1 MARPPHPAS
10 RDKLPTVVHGTGEET
25 AAGPQTDTV
34 TKADFI
40 PTKLAHYKILH
51 KLGQG
56 GMGWVML
63 AEDTQLGRRVAL
75 KVMRSQHAA
84 EKDSRERFLREA
96 KSAAALKH
104 DNIITI
110 YQVGADQGIPFLAM
124 ELLEG
129 GTLQQRLEYP
139 KPLSLGAAVRIAREI
154 ATGLGAAHER
164 GVIHRDIKPAN
175 IWLESPKGRV
185 KILDFG
191 LARDSDTTAGLT
203 QAGEIVGT
211 PHYMAPEQARAKPVD
226 ARCDLFSLGCILY
239 RMTTGR
245 LPFAGDTLLATLTA
259 IAVDMPTPIREINP
273 QAPQALADLTWRL
286 LAKDPA
292 ERPASAAEVIA
303 ELRTIEADLAG
314 GSKGGFN
321 IVVPPLIQI
330 NTKTPAAIPAVT
342 KPGGSSARIV
352 HGRFRKPLPLWPW
365 ILAGAVLVLLL
376 AGLYWLILWTQNGR
390 PPLRLPS
397 SAAQVPSRAMASA
410 EQVSPSVFPYAS
422 SSWITRPPTWLSC
435 LKRPS

>member
-1 MARPPHPAS
+1 MANQQHSAA
-10 RDKLPTVVHGTGEET
+10 RDKLPTVIHGVGDET
-25 AAGPQTDTV
+25 AAGPQSDTV

-40 PTKLAHYKILH
+40 PARLLQYKVLH

-84 EKDSRERFLREA
+84 EQESRERFTREA
-96 KSAAALKH
+96 KAAAQLKH
-104 DNIITI
+104 DNIVTI
-110 YQVGADQGIPFLAM
+110 YQVGEDQNIPFFAM

-154 ATGLGAAHER
+154 AAGLNAAHQR

-191 LARDSDTTAGLT
+191 LARQSDAKAAGIT

-211 PHYMAPEQARAKPVD
+211 PHYMAPEQARAKPID

-245 LPFAGDTLLATLTA
+245 LPFAGETLLATLTA
-259 IAVDMPTPIREINP
+259 IAVDMPTPVRELNP
-273 QAPQALADLTWRL
+273 QAPDALCDLIWRL
-286 LAKDPA
+286 LAKDPGQ
-292 ERPASAAEVIA
+292 RPANAKEVID
-303 ELRTIEADLAG
+303 ELATIERDFVG
-314 GSKGGFN
+314 GSKSGFN
-321 IVVPPLIQI
+321 IEVPPIIQLRTDPTPSSI
-330 NTKTPAAIPAVT
+330 TSAKKAGLSGRIRPAAGKQSSLIPWV
-342 KPGGSSARIV
+342 
-352 HGRFRKPLPLWPW
+352 
-365 ILAGAVLVLLL
+365 LAGAALALVLLGIL
-376 AGLYWLILWTQNGR
+376 WLITWLTNLDSGR
-390 PPLRLPS
+390 TIPGTAMRPLPP
-397 SAAQVPSRAMASA
+397 AADARPLV
-410 EQVSPSVFPYAS
+410 AS
-422 SSWITRPPTWLSC
+422 SEFSQHDAARFDVS
-435 LKRPS
+435 